1 MTANEVVLSYFISFM
16 VSVFGGVVFVD
27 FVLHFFPDLSSE
39 EKIEKS
45 KEGGIK
51 HAGKTIGIFERAIVT
66 VLVYLGAYNAISF
79 VFIAKSLARFN
90 QLRKRRFAE
99 YYLVGTFSSLSF
111 AILIGV
117 ITFRLISFCS

>member
-1 MTANEVVLSYFISFM
+1 MNVDELLLCYFLGFM
-16 VSVFGGVVFVD
+16 ISVFGGVFFVEL
-27 FVLHFFPDLSSE
+27 VLFLFPDLSDE

-45 KEGGIK
+45 EGDGIK

-66 VLVYLGAYNAISF
+66 VLVFLSAYNAISF

-99 YYLVGTFSSLSF
+99 YYLIGTFSSLSF

-117 ITFRLISFCS
+117 ITLKLI

>member
-1 MTANEVVLSYFISFM
+1 MEEFFFVELVLF
-16 VSVFGGVVFVD
+16 
-27 FVLHFFPDLSSE
+27 LFPDLSDE

-45 KEGGIK
+45 EGDGIK

-66 VLVYLGAYNAISF
+66 VLVFLSAYNAISF

-99 YYLVGTFSSLSF
+99 YYLIGTFSSLSF
-111 AILIGV
+111 AI
-117 ITFRLISFCS
+117 